1 MYWLIIKK
9 NTGGHKVPFLAEAE
23 MQVIFNKYIH
33 SSLTYG
39 DIANKGT
46 IRSKTKNADGT
57 LNYAKPTRPKVTKGF
72 R

>member
-1 MYWLIIKK
+1 MK
-9 NTGGHKVPFLAEAE
+9 A
-23 MQVIFNKYIH
+23 IFNKYIH

-46 IRSKTKNADGT
+46 IRNKTKKADGS
-57 LNYAKPTRPKVTKGF
+57 LNQAKPIRPKVTKGF